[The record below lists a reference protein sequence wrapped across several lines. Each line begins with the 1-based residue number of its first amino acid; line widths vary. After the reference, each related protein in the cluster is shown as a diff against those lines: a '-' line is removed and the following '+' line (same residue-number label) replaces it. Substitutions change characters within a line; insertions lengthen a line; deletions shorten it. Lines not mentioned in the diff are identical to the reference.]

1 MSITPGDHLSP
12 WLGLALFTGYAAA
25 AIAVAAILMIRRDT

>member
-12 WLGLALFTGYAAA
+12 WVGLALFTAYAGV